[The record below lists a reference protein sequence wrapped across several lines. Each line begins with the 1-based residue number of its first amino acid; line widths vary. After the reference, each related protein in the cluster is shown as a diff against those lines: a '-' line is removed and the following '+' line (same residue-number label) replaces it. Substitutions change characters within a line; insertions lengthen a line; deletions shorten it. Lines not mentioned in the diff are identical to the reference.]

1 MISNMQY
8 RSAIIIHQ
16 AIKSK
21 KHFFIGGQIQ
31 ENAPKIFSGWFACKK
46 LFGDLFCWEK
56 TNDWIFF
63 LEMLH
68 RGRFKRLCATLPL
81 FAIFPKQI
89 AEYCIVGLIVNTAT
103 TSNVLWSIHSFL
115 FIKVTNG
122 TNWNFSHGTDFIVS
136 KLKQLQRNR
145 NTHEIY
151 FSSVIEQI
159 I

>member
-89 AEYCIVGLIVNTAT
+89 AEYWIVRLIVNTA
-103 TSNVLWSIHSFL
+103 SNIKRAVIHPFFSVYQSDQSQQAMGQTEISVTVLIS
-115 FIKVTNG
+115 
-122 TNWNFSHGTDFIVS
+122 
-136 KLKQLQRNR
+136 
-145 NTHEIY
+145 
-151 FSSVIEQI
+151 
-159 I
+159 

>member
-89 AEYCIVGLIVNTAT
+89 AEYWIVRLIVNTA
-103 TSNVLWSIHSFL
+103 SNIKRAVIHPFFSVYQSDQSHQAMRQLKFQSRYWFHSF
-115 FIKVTNG
+115 
-122 TNWNFSHGTDFIVS
+122 
-136 KLKQLQRNR
+136 
-145 NTHEIY
+145 
-151 FSSVIEQI
+151 
-159 I
+159 

>member
-16 AIKSK
+16 AVKSK
-21 KHFFIGGQIQ
+21 KHFFIGRQIQ

-89 AEYCIVGLIVNTAT
+89 AEYFIVRLIVNTA
-103 TSNVLWSIHSFL
+103 SNIKRAVIHPFFSVYQSDQSQQAMRQLKFQSRYWFHSF
-115 FIKVTNG
+115 
-122 TNWNFSHGTDFIVS
+122 
-136 KLKQLQRNR
+136 
-145 NTHEIY
+145 
-151 FSSVIEQI
+151 
-159 I
+159 

>member
-89 AEYCIVGLIVNTAT
+89 AEYWIVGLIVNTA
-103 TSNVLWSIHSFL
+103 SNIKRAVIHPFFSVYQSDQSQQAMGQTEISVTVLIS
-115 FIKVTNG
+115 
-122 TNWNFSHGTDFIVS
+122 
-136 KLKQLQRNR
+136 
-145 NTHEIY
+145 
-151 FSSVIEQI
+151 
-159 I
+159 

>member
-89 AEYCIVGLIVNTAT
+89 VEYWIVRLIVNTA
-103 TSNVLWSIHSFL
+103 SNIKRAVIHPFFL
-115 FIKVTNG
+115 FIKVTNL
-122 TNWNFSHGTDFIVS
+122 NKQWD
-136 KLKQLQRNR
+136 KLKFQSRYWF
-145 NTHEIY
+145 HS
-151 FSSVIEQI
+151 F
-159 I
+159 